1 MDGYMIGALA
11 LGGFFGLF
19 TFMMTLTSLRYIS
32 VNMTNVDMI
41 GAKSK
46 VYQLA
51 VRVPRGSPG
60 TDKYHVV
67 NYPLPYGRDSTA
79 ASTATQVEMAERRQA
94 QSQEARDAL
103 AHRTFA
109 ILKTEAGENPWDLG
123 FRENWKEV
131 MGNNVVDWLLPI
143 RRSPCISHDQTDS
156 FYRMGPLLPKLRE
169 RHGLTPATGD
179 NEGFEMADVAKNR
192 S

>member
-1 MDGYMIGALA
+1 
-11 LGGFFGLF
+11 
-19 TFMMTLTSLRYIS
+19 
-32 VNMTNVDMI
+32 MTNVDMI

-67 NYPLPYGRDSTA
+67 NYPLPDGRENSTA
-79 ASTATQVEMAERRQA
+79 ASTATQIEMAERRQA
-94 QSQEARDAL
+94 QSQDARDAL

-131 MGNNVVDWLLPI
+131 MGTSVVDWFLPI

-179 NEGFEMADVAKNR
+179 NEGFEMADVTKNR